1 MEPAAFDWSCELPD
15 RKSRSSSQVKQRA
28 TLILRPHSSE
38 EERLSIP
45 LAVGRA
51 LKQRSDALEV
61 HSRAE
66 LLYELKQ
73 CAESCA
79 WEKACA
85 LVGRRDYSSKE
96 LDEKLLRNGYTSS
109 VRKSVIERAVSC
121 GLIDDF
127 RFASAYIRT
136 KIAAGWGERRIALE
150 LSRKGIELEDVPG
163 WPEDF
168 IDPDDEVE
176 RALAILE
183 RKSLPTG
190 DVYGKLMR
198 FLVSR
203 GFRMGC
209 AREAVERRL
218 SEIEGNDQR

>member
-1 MEPAAFDWSCELPD
+1 MEPSVFEWLCELPN
-15 RKSRSSSQVKQRA
+15 RKTRSSSQTQQKA
-28 TLILRPHSSE
+28 TLVLRPHSLE

-45 LAVGRA
+45 VAVGRA
-51 LKQRSDALEV
+51 LQQRADSLIV

-66 LLYELKQ
+66 LLYELKR
-73 CAESCA
+73 CSEACA
-79 WEKACA
+79 WEKACS

-96 LDEKLLRNGYTSS
+96 LDEKLLQNGYTSS
-109 VRKSVIERAVSC
+109 VREVVIARALDC
-121 GLIDDF
+121 GLIDNA
-127 RFASAYIRT
+127 RFAAAYIRT
-136 KIAAGWGERRIALE
+136 KIAVGWGERRISVE
-150 LSRKGIELEDVPG
+150 LSRRGIELEDVPG
-163 WPEDF
+163 WPEEF

-183 RKSLPTG
+183 RKSLPSG